1 MDEQRRAYA
10 CGLGAVLC
18 WSTVASAFKL
28 SLVYLSPAQ
37 LVLVAS
43 AVSWLFLGAL
53 LAFSGG
59 LHLVPGAARGHF
71 LRSACLGALNPVL
84 YYLILFQA
92 YARLPA
98 QEAQALNYTWALTMG
113 LLAVPL
119 RGHRL
124 RGGELAAALISYL
137 GVLVIATRGRLT
149 SLEFA
154 DPAGVGLAL
163 ASTLIWAGYWLL
175 GAGDR
180 RDPVASLFLNFS
192 FALPLLFAWCLYSGE
207 LGPMP
212 WQGILGG
219 MYVGLVEMGI
229 SFVLWLLAMRLTRS
243 TLRISSLIF
252 LAPPLSLVLIHF
264 VVGEAILPST
274 LAGLGLILA
283 GLALQYRRR
292 A

>member
-1 MDEQRRAYA
+1 MDDQSRAYA

-28 SLVYLSPAQ
+28 SLGYLTPGQ

-43 AVSWLFLGAL
+43 VASWLLLGAL
-53 LAFSGG
+53 LVVTGR
-59 LHLVPGAARGHF
+59 LNLVALAGRGH
-71 LRSACLGALNPVL
+71 LLHSAFLGALNPFL
-84 YYLILFQA
+84 YYLVLFEA

-98 QEAQALNYTWALTMG
+98 QEAQALNYTWALTMA
-113 LLAVPL
+113 LLAAPL

-124 RGGELAAALISYL
+124 RGAELAAALISYL
-137 GVLVIATRGRLT
+137 GVLVIATRGQVT
-149 SLEFA
+149 SLDFA

-163 ASTLIWAGYWLL
+163 ASTLIWACYWLL

-180 RDPVASLFLNFS
+180 RDPVAGLFLNFS
-192 FALPLLFAWCLYSGE
+192 FALPLLFAWCLLTGE
-207 LGPMP
+207 LAPVA

-219 MYVGLVEMGI
+219 VYVGLVEMGV
-229 SFVLWLLAMRLTRS
+229 SFILWLLAMRLTRS

-274 LAGLGLILA
+274 LAGLALILA
-283 GLALQYRRR
+283 GLALQYRWRV
-292 A
+292 

>member
-10 CGLGAVLC
+10 FGVGAVLC

-28 SLVYLSPAQ
+28 SLGYLSPGQ
-37 LVLVAS
+37 LVLLAS
-43 AVSWLFLGAL
+43 ATSWLFLGAL
-53 LAFSGG
+53 LVFSGR
-59 LHLVPGAARGHF
+59 LHLVAGALRGNF

-98 QEAQALNYTWALTMG
+98 QEAQALNYTWALTMA

-124 RGGELAAALISYL
+124 RGGELAAAVICYL
-137 GVLVIATRGRLT
+137 GVLVIATRGRLA

-163 ASTLIWAGYWLL
+163 ASTLIWACYWLL

-192 FALPLLFAWCLYSGE
+192 FAQPLLFAWCLYSGE

-219 MYVGLVEMGI
+219 VYVGLVEMGI

-252 LAPPLSLVLIHF
+252 LAPPLSLVLLHF
-264 VVGEAILPST
+264 VVGEPVLPST
-274 LAGLGLILA
+274 LLGLGLILA

>member
-28 SLVYLSPAQ
+28 SLAYLSPAQ

-43 AVSWLFLGAL
+43 AVSWLFLVAM
-53 LAFSGG
+53 LAFSGR
-59 LHLVPGAARGHF
+59 LHLVAGAARGHV
-71 LRSACLGALNPVL
+71 LRGACLGALNPVL

-124 RGGELAAALISYL
+124 RGGELAAALTSYL

-163 ASTLIWAGYWLL
+163 ASTLVWAVYWLL

-192 FALPLLFAWCLYSGE
+192 VALPVLFAWCLYSGE
-207 LGPMP
+207 LRPMP
-212 WQGILGG
+212 WHGILGG
-219 MYVGLVEMGI
+219 AYVGLVEMGI
-229 SFVLWLLAMRLTRS
+229 SFVLWLLALRLTRS

-264 VVGEAILPST
+264 ILGEVILPST